1 MSKEKT
7 RVDFNAPA
15 SLVERADAVADLLGI
30 SRTQLLVDALRDE
43 IDELATEEAF
53 RRKLKTAYYEG
64 EVDVEVVEAVLG
76 TEEAM
81 RMRLL
86 RDSLAREPPEPVRE
100 SGLPEGPD
108 FYDGELSEWTP
119 GDGSNDSNT

>member
-7 RVDFNAPA
+7 RVDFNAPTP
-15 SLVERADAVADLLGI
+15 LVERADAVAGLLGI

-43 IDELATEEAF
+43 IDELATDEAF
-53 RRKLKTAYYEG
+53 RHELETAYYEG
-64 EVDVEVVEAVLG
+64 RIDTEFVKAVLG

-86 RDSLAREPPEPVRE
+86 RESLTRDPPEPVE
-100 SGLPEGPD
+100 SELLEDVD

-119 GDGSNDSNT
+119 DEESGESDT